1 MCTSCHIVKHRYI
14 YTYVYLLLV
23 ITFTHIYIIIYTV
36 YIYIYMYMFIC
47 LYVRISVYI
56 YIHIHRTCT
65 VVHVISYE
73 IYLDPIIIHVD
84 PTISILLVHYYYYIQ
99 HRSKCSICFVPCA
112 RDPSNIFEASAPIS
126 TR

>member
-1 MCTSCHIVKHRYI
+1 
-14 YTYVYLLLV
+14 
-23 ITFTHIYIIIYTV
+23 
-36 YIYIYMYMFIC
+36 MFIC
-47 LYVRISVYI
+47 AYIRIYIYI

>member
-1 MCTSCHIVKHRYI
+1 M
-14 YTYVYLLLV
+14 YVYMC
-23 ITFTHIYIIIYTV
+23 ICAYIRV
-36 YIYIYMYMFIC
+36 YIYIYIE
-47 LYVRISVYI
+47 
-56 YIHIHRTCT
+56 H

-73 IYLDPIIIHVD
+73 IYLDPTIIHVD

-112 RDPSNIFEASAPIS
+112 RDPSKIFEASAPIS